1 MTLSL
6 KHKLADA
13 DYTKISNTAI
23 LNECQPKTTF
33 KHTHVYNIV
42 IIELQENS
50 STKEAAKE
58 LARIL
63 ENRCVVCL
71 NAVSGLQEDILDGQ
85 SKHDCYY
92 CYTHKGM

>member
-13 DYTKISNTAI
+13 DYTKILNTAI

-42 IIELQENS
+42 IIELQETVQLKKQLKN
-50 STKEAAKE
+50 
-58 LARIL
+58 
-63 ENRCVVCL
+63 
-71 NAVSGLQEDILDGQ
+71 
-85 SKHDCYY
+85 
-92 CYTHKGM
+92 